1 MDISSRIHSLEQ
13 EIAELTAVLTGLMI
27 TYRQTTHRRGLHLK
41 WELITLAGNEWMY
54 GCYEQFLYHCH
65 LFVVPMLWRVNVC
78 FISAMERR
86 NTEANMTEW
95 SKVLRSGRSVFAR
108 VGSNPTVCIFPLLLY
123 LFFFLIT
130 RGLFH
135 THAVIV
141 HYIKTTKR
149 WSATHWSQSSRNTKS
164 SIATYCLTWVLL
176 VGTITSTDAFRWSVR
191 STSNATPFHFK
202 STHVTWGREVLWCHP
217 FRVW

>member
-13 EIAELTAVLTGLMI
+13 EIAELTAVLTVLMI
-27 TYRQTTHRRGLHLK
+27 TYRQTSHRRGLHLK

-65 LFVVPMLWRVNVC
+65 LFVVPMLWGVNVC

-108 VGSNPTVCIFPLLLY
+108 VGSNPTVCIFLFSPFIVICFILFAMCEISMHEECNGMCFAHNSYWFILCDNEMQGVLVLICQINWRSKEGSDYVSWLICRLIVVINQRAEVMFLLFIL
-123 LFFFLIT
+123 
-130 RGLFH
+130 
-135 THAVIV
+135 
-141 HYIKTTKR
+141 
-149 WSATHWSQSSRNTKS
+149 SSNV
-164 SIATYCLTWVLL
+164 VLL
-176 VGTITSTDAFRWSVR
+176 TRFD
-191 STSNATPFHFK
+191 
-202 STHVTWGREVLWCHP
+202 LCL
-217 FRVW
+217 